1 VPFLLCHRISIDL
14 ASHRHQLYNVIIQ
27 RLGQL
32 WASESAAASQY
43 GAKARDGR
51 RARPTF
57 CKAARRTRPEGRLRA
72 RLSAVE
78 RVSRRE
84 TGAQGT
90 RSVRRRRRVQA
101 GVCVD
106 GKNVTPPP
114 HDKRRTAGRWEKSPS
129 QPCPSVCGGKPL
141 VLLTVCLRK
150 RRWPVWRRP
159 ARSKRPICRRGHC
172 FWTLFAE
179 VWDGETRSSV
189 VARSIVRPFWRAR
202 GNDVTAGTASVRLS
216 VSVAL
221 PRRYQRLC
229 PPATPSHRACRGG

>member
-1 VPFLLCHRISIDL
+1 MYEV
-14 ASHRHQLYNVIIQ
+14 AA
-27 RLGQL
+27 RLRAR
-32 WASESAAASQY
+32 WSAAT
-43 GAKARDGR
+43 GRNGTEARAGH

-57 CKAARRTRPEGRLRA
+57 CNAARRTRRDGRLRA

-90 RSVRRRRRVQA
+90 RRERRRRRVQA

-129 QPCPSVCGGKPL
+129 QPCPSLYGGKPP

-150 RRWPVWRRP
+150 RRWPVRRRP
-159 ARSKRPICRRGHC
+159 ARSKRPFCRRGHC
-172 FWTLFAE
+172 FWTLFAD

-221 PRRYQRLC
+221 PCKSHGLC
-229 PPATPSHRACRGG
+229 TPATPPHRICLGG